1 MAPAVLQAHGRVSAG
16 RHCAATRYVCL
27 DINNEGSE
35 GRSGGKEQRRS
46 PDQAQAGGG
55 VDMGCGLGK
64 IGRRGEQVGERG
76 EVVVGKAGL
85 ELRPRVLVRAPEL
98 AKGLAHRLLDRHR
111 VHHLPRCLLSDNS
124 HPLYHLVCRG
134 LPRVLTEALEAC
146 LGVREV

>member
-1 MAPAVLQAHGRVSAG
+1 
-16 RHCAATRYVCL
+16 
-27 DINNEGSE
+27 
-35 GRSGGKEQRRS
+35 
-46 PDQAQAGGG
+46 
-55 VDMGCGLGK
+55 MGCGLGK

-124 HPLYHLVCRG
+124 HLLYHLVCRG
-134 LPRVLTEALEAC
+134 LPRVLTEALKAC